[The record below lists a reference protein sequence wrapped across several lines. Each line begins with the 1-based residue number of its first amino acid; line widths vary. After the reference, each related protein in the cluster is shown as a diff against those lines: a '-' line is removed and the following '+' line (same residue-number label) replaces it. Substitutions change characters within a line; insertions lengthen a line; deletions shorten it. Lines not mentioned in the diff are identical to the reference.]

1 MHEQASMLVR
11 AGGTLPFSGEQVF
24 DLAADIE
31 RYPQFLT
38 GWISSRIQ
46 KREGNVCHVE
56 QVVGFGPVRLQF
68 ASQAVLHRP
77 HRIDVT
83 STDPP
88 FRKYSLTWLVADMPT
103 GGCRISVA
111 AELELRSGLLQR
123 IVNCWLPTT
132 IEDVV
137 AAFEARAHSIYAEPK
152 GRGQGQADGAA
163 QSGLLHAALPKS

>member
-1 MHEQASMLVR
+1 MLVR
-11 AGGTLPFSGEQVF
+11 AGGTLIFSGEQVF

-38 GWISSRIQ
+38 GWISSRIK

-77 HRIDVT
+77 HRIEVT

-103 GGCRISVA
+103 GGCRIRVA

-137 AAFEARAHSIYAEPK
+137 VAFEARAHNIYAEPK
-152 GRGQGQADGAA
+152 GRGQGQAGGAA
-163 QSGLLHAALPKS
+163 QSGLLLAALPKS

>member
-1 MHEQASMLVR
+1 MLAR

-31 RYPQFLT
+31 RYPEFLT

-77 HRIDVT
+77 HRIEVT
-83 STDPP
+83 STDLL
-88 FRKYSLTWLVADMPT
+88 FRKYSLTWLVADIPT
-103 GGCRISVA
+103 GGCRINVA
-111 AELELRSGLLQR
+111 ADLELRSGLLQR
-123 IVNCWLPTT
+123 IVTCLLPTT
-132 IEDVV
+132 IDDVV
-137 AAFEARAHSIYAEPK
+137 AAIEARAHSIYAGPK
-152 GRGQGQADGAA
+152 GRGQFTRQEPPE
-163 QSGLLHAALPKS
+163 LLR